1 MLDLDFIRN
10 NPDAVVRAAE
20 QKGITIR
27 MDEVLRLDRT
37 VRRLKTEGDE
47 LRAKK
52 NQMSA
57 TVPTTSG
64 VARKEL
70 LQALQQF
77 GKKLEIIEG
86 KLSKTTRALAAQLL
100 EIPNVPK
107 PDVPVSQDETNN
119 KIVRSWG
126 SPVSLPKAS
135 DHAAIGIALGIL
147 DIERA
152 SKLSGTRFA
161 VLRGAGAA
169 LEFAL
174 VDLARNHLE
183 QNDFELVLP
192 PVLIKEGYMQSMG
205 YLAGGGEGE
214 TYHLQNDKLYLVGTA
229 EQALGPLYA
238 GETFAVADLPKRLL
252 GFSSSFRREA
262 GSYGKDTKGLIR
274 VHQFD
279 KVEMFAFTTPE
290 DSDAEH
296 ERFVRWEEELVQALE
311 IPYRVVKVV
320 TGALGYP
327 AARRYDI
334 ECWFPSQ
341 RAYRETHSA
350 STTTDFQTRRLGVK
364 AKGPTG
370 TTLAHAVNGTAFAI
384 GRTVAALLEN
394 GQQPDGSVR
403 LPRVLAERMG
413 TDRLQAQ

>member
-1 MLDLDFIRN
+1 MLDLDFIRKH
-10 NPDAVVRAAE
+10 PDVVARAAE
-20 QKGITIR
+20 QKGITIH
-27 MDEVLRLDRT
+27 MDEVLKLDRA
-37 VRRLKTEGDE
+37 VRRLKTQRDI
-47 LRAKK
+47 LRAEKK
-52 NQMSA
+52 IKSS
-57 TVPTTSG
+57 TVPKASG
-64 VARKEL
+64 AARQKL
-70 LQALQQF
+70 LQDLKRLN
-77 GKKLEIIEG
+77 GKLEIIEET
-86 KLSKTTRALAAQLL
+86 LSKTTPLLTTRLL
-100 EIPNVPK
+100 EIPNLPK
-107 PDVPVSQDETNN
+107 PDVPVSSNEANN

-126 SPVSLPKAS
+126 SPIKLSEAK
-135 DHAAIGIALGIL
+135 DHVAIGAKLGIV

-152 SKLSGTRFA
+152 AKLSGTRFA

-174 VDLARNHLE
+174 IDLARHYLE
-183 QNDFELVLP
+183 QNGFELVLP
-192 PVLIKEGYMQSMG
+192 PVLIKEEHMQSMG
-205 YLAGGGEGE
+205 YLAGGGESE
-214 TYHLQNDKLYLVGTA
+214 TYHFQNDELYLIGTA
-229 EQALGPLYA
+229 EQALGSLYA
-238 GETFAVADLPKRLL
+238 GETFTPGDLPKRLL

-279 KVEMFAFTTPE
+279 KVEMFAFTAPE

-296 ERFVRWEEELVQALE
+296 ERFVHWEEELVQALE
-311 IPYRVVKVV
+311 IPYRVVKIV

-327 AARRYDI
+327 TARRYDI

-364 AKGPTG
+364 VKSPAGTG
-370 TTLAHAVNGTAFAI
+370 LAHAVNGTAFAI

-403 LPRVLAERMG
+403 LPRALAERMG
-413 TDRLQAQ
+413 TDRLQTR